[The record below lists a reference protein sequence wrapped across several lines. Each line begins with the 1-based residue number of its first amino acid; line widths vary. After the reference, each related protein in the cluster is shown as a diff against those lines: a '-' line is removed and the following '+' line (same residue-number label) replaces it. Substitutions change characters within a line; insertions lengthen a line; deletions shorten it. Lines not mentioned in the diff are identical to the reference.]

1 MTLKGLDELDRY
13 ILHEL
18 QSDARH
24 TSSKDVAERMGVSPS
39 TVRKRIQ
46 RLEDK
51 GIIAGYRAEV
61 DFEAAGYQLRVQ
73 VVCTAPITERDE
85 LADRA
90 MEVPGVLSVRELAV
104 GEENLLVSVVAAD
117 NDDLTRI
124 ASELS
129 ELGLAVSEEQ
139 LIRGERFGPYRG
151 FAGDAGG
158 TQDTE

>member
-104 GEENLLVSVVAAD
+104 GEENLLVSVVATD

-129 ELGLAVSEEQ
+129 ELGLGVSDEQ

-151 FAGDAGG
+151 FGG
-158 TQDTE
+158 ETEGTE

>member
-1 MTLKGLDELDRY
+1 MTLKGLDDLDRY

-24 TSSKDVAERMGVSPS
+24 TSSKDVAERMDVSPS

-61 DFEAAGYQLRVQ
+61 DFERAGYQLRVQ
-73 VVCTAPITERDE
+73 IVCTAPITDREE

-90 MEVPGVLSVRELAV
+90 MEVPGVVSVRELAV

-124 ASELS
+124 AAELS

-139 LIRGERFGPYRG
+139 LIRGERFGPYHG
-151 FAGDAGG
+151 FGG
-158 TQDTE
+158 EGEDEDE